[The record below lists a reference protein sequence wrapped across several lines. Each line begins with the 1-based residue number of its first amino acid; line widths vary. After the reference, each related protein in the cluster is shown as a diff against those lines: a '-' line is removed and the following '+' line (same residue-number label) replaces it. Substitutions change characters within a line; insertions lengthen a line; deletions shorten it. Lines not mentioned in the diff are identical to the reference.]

1 MKIIYSS
8 PETERQG
15 ILVLSLEGLKY
26 TVSFTE
32 MVADQTHIPMFEDKE
47 YYYLADGKFQGFRPT
62 KCLYGFRYEQP
73 DGELSKPYTAVFCTI
88 DGEEAVILAEYAQSH
103 ADDEFDNM
111 SPYSDCYGVWKFWSR
126 KPSFY
131 GEINHCSH
139 AVDSDGVRRSYA
151 TPKLRNIRYD
161 INRFRNVY
169 GTQLRVE
176 GCQVFEEEQVS
187 RLVYAE
193 VEVYGWDCKTQSVI
207 QRYMPK
213 DGKPVYPTDRGLK
226 YPLRFA
232 LA

>member
-8 PETERQG
+8 LETERQG

-26 TVSFTE
+26 KVSFTE

-111 SPYSDCYGVWKFWSR
+111 SRTRTATGCGSSGHASLASTERSIIAVTPLTR
-126 KPSFY
+126 K
-131 GEINHCSH
+131 
-139 AVDSDGVRRSYA
+139 
-151 TPKLRNIRYD
+151 
-161 INRFRNVY
+161 
-169 GTQLRVE
+169 
-176 GCQVFEEEQVS
+176 VF
-187 RLVYAE
+187 A
-193 VEVYGWDCKTQSVI
+193 GHT
-207 QRYMPK
+207 
-213 DGKPVYPTDRGLK
+213 
-226 YPLRFA
+226 PLRS
-232 LA
+232 